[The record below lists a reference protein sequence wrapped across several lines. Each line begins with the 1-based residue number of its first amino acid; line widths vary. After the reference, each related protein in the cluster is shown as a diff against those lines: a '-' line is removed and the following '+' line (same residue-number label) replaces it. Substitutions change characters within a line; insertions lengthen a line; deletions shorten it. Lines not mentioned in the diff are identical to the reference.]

1 MKKEEKKQQ
10 NQQGITLIA
19 LVVTIVVLLILAGVS
34 IAMLTGDNGIITN
47 AQKAQMA
54 NKKGEIIDKMGLAY
68 GAVKTEAMV
77 KMSTDP
83 GYQPI
88 KYIEKLAEIA
98 AKELGLEHA
107 EKKDVPESV
116 KDGYHVYWQENG
128 TTITMLYG
136 DEQFALQSECKEEN
150 NLYPNIK
157 GIISLTTTE
166 VIYSK
171 LPTDIENNN
180 DTNTEGDIL
189 GQKYDKDTEIIID
202 GEKVSVPGGF
212 TISGADGENTV
223 ANGLV
228 GYVIPNGVTIDW
240 KNPIEREI
248 AQKTYDQ
255 FVWVPIKNAILDLSN
270 NTETLSSEENIR
282 VAVQNE
288 INAGKYPM
296 AIKTPNKDI
305 NGRNNYLGILYDF
318 FLKNNKVKIIL
329 YNNWKPL
336 SISGGKEPSIINDNE
351 YGDESSYNDTNPKI
365 TEDLLQEEYN
375 TMVEKVNSA
384 GGFWIGRYE
393 TSNIIND
400 KTKDS
405 ENKIKSIKGNTI
417 NKVNWY
423 RMYAQQK
430 SYSKLTLSS
439 DTKLSSMIWGSQWDQ
454 VMIWMKEVKNQNSYY
469 IINSLGMG
477 NYESNIKE
485 TGSLENYSAKNI
497 YDMAGNYNEWT
508 LESMNLIK
516 WVRVA
521 RGGYSGMGEANTKY
535 RYGNNPGSIYNNS
548 GSRITIY

>member
-34 IAMLTGDNGIITN
+34 IAMLTGDDGIITN
-47 AQKAQMA
+47 AQKAQIA

-68 GAVKTEAMV
+68 STVKTEAMV

-88 KYIEKLAEIA
+88 AHIEELAEVV
-98 AKELGLEHA
+98 AKELGLEYA
-107 EKKDVPESV
+107 EKKDTLEIV

-282 VAVQNE
+282 VSVQNE

-318 FLKNNKVKIIL
+318 SLENNKVKIIL

-405 ENKIKSIKGNTI
+405 ENKI
-417 NKVNWY
+417 
-423 RMYAQQK
+423 Q
-430 SYSKLTLSS
+430 
-439 DTKLSSMIWGSQWDQ
+439 
-454 VMIWMKEVKNQNSYY
+454 
-469 IINSLGMG
+469 
-477 NYESNIKE
+477 
-485 TGSLENYSAKNI
+485 
-497 YDMAGNYNEWT
+497 
-508 LESMNLIK
+508 
-516 WVRVA
+516 
-521 RGGYSGMGEANTKY
+521 
-535 RYGNNPGSIYNNS
+535 
-548 GSRITIY
+548 